1 MDAKEFYDEDYYENG
16 VLSKKSCYVSY
27 RWMPELTIK
36 MAHVIVRYL
45 KIPDNDTILDF
56 GCAKGYI
63 VKSLRILG
71 INAFGCDIS
80 EYAIK
85 SVDSDVKDYCFLVKN
100 NIFENGNKYNWLITK
115 DVLEHMNESD
125 IDKLLDQ
132 SLNNVNNMFH
142 VIPLGDN
149 GKFIVPEYHDDPSH
163 IQIQSK
169 DWWIAKFKER
179 GWNTVNFDYKV
190 NGIKDNWTEKYEF
203 GNGYFTL
210 AKSNKGLE
218 VA

>member
-1 MDAKEFYDEDYYENG
+1 MDNKIYYDESYYENG
-16 VLSKKSCYVSY
+16 VLTGKSCYVNY

-36 MAHVIVRYL
+36 MAYSIIKYL
-45 KIPDNDTILDF
+45 NIGANDSILDF

-63 VKSLRILG
+63 VKSLRILDV
-71 INAFGCDIS
+71 NAFGCDIS

-85 SVDSDVKDYCFLVKN
+85 SVDPDIREYCYLVKN
-100 NIFENGNKYNWLITK
+100 DIFEDGKKYNWLMTK

-125 IDKLLDQ
+125 IDKLLSQ
-132 SLNNVNNMFH
+132 SVKNVKSMFH
-142 VIPLGDN
+142 VIPLGNDGN
-149 GKFIVPEYHDDPSH
+149 FIVPEYHDDPSH

-169 DWWIAKFKER
+169 DWWIAKFKEH

-210 AKSNKGLE
+210 SNSNKDLQ
-218 VA
+218 